1 MTQTM
6 NQAADTFASGAQQA
20 GVEEVPIGILEI
32 PLGVWGSRRGAPVA
46 GQPGKIEVFAEETS
60 TVIVF
65 PHGAV
70 IRLSAA
76 VSPGQ
81 MLMVT
86 NRKSREV
93 AACRVVKSK
102 NYSNAKGY
110 AEIEFF
116 RSTNNFWGAYAP
128 QGMLRVAASTSLAAV
143 QTSVDDF
150 WTSNFSP
157 EIVTAPANAATA
169 SSLAHAAVR
178 NQVTSIGMP
187 GQRVAAATASGTA
200 NSLPSLAVATARKL
214 SASAQQ
220 RQTEEPG
227 RGWAAFSWIR
237 ASWESLLDRS
247 ARPASSGNFSTRRT
261 IALASVAAAI
271 LFIAGGAGLLIL
283 HRGATQSAS
292 LTEIN
297 TVPDTSAVLPAANNT
312 ASAQPQSDSSSAAP
326 SVPIIAK
333 TENFPGSQTRGF
345 AYNARSSQPA
355 AKASSLERKIANGK
369 TLAAPVVAHHTTT
382 TGAREL
388 PPNVNG
394 VDAAAGASNVPAIF
408 SGFSPT
414 GGRVKEPRLVVSSS
428 PNYPAVAKQTGVEG
442 EVTVSAVID
451 IAGKLTSMKVISG
464 SPLLQQ
470 AALESLRNWKYE
482 PALLNDRPLPVQ
494 TSITVKFRLR

>member
-1 MTQTM
+1 MTTTM
-6 NQAADTFASGAQQA
+6 SQAADTFASAAQQA
-20 GVEEVPIGILEI
+20 SVEVPIGILEI

-128 QGMLRVAASTSLAAV
+128 QGLLKVAAGTLLAAE

-157 EIVTAPANAATA
+157 EVVPAPANAATA
-169 SSLAHAAVR
+169 SSLTNAGER
-178 NQVTSIGMP
+178 KQVTSIGMP
-187 GQRVAAATASGTA
+187 GQRASAATAARTA

-214 SASAQQ
+214 SASAQP
-220 RQTEEPG
+220 RQAEEPG
-227 RGWAAFSWIR
+227 GEWAAISWIR
-237 ASWESLLDRS
+237 ESWGSLLEQFS
-247 ARPASSGNFSTRRT
+247 RPAASGNFSAGRK
-261 IALASVAAAI
+261 LAFACGAAAI
-271 LFIAGGAGLLIL
+271 LFMAGGAALFIL
-283 HRGATQSAS
+283 HRGATQSVSTA
-292 LTEIN
+292 EIN
-297 TVPDTSAVLPAANNT
+297 AAPAASAVLPAANNNE
-312 ASAQPQSDSSSAAP
+312 SAQPENNSNSAVP
-326 SVPIIAK
+326 SVPIIPK

-355 AKASSLERKIANGK
+355 AKTSSLERKIANGK
-369 TLAAPVVAHHTTT
+369 TLAAPLVAHHATT
-382 TGAREL
+382 TGARDL
-388 PPNVNG
+388 PPSVSG
-394 VDAAAGASNVPAIF
+394 VDAAAGTTSVPGIF
-408 SGFSPT
+408 SAFSPT

-428 PNYPAVAKQTGVEG
+428 PNYPPVAKQTGVEG

-470 AALESLRNWKYE
+470 AALESLRKWKYE
-482 PALLNDRPLPVQ
+482 PALLNDKPVPVQ